1 MRHTLTLMAALV
13 VAFGLQAQSN
23 TSTADTL
30 GQAEQPHVSL
40 QIGLGGGATLY
51 SNIYDDS
58 PYYSR
63 YGLFVQVPLMFGYEV
78 SPRWELRAGL
88 RYDFC
93 FDPLYYPV
101 KVNYAERDGLAY
113 SQGLDFESAPVNGK
127 QSAYALR
134 SYIGIPLQATWYPY
148 PREKRLLQFQFD
160 LFAGYAVGRTVM
172 INHRSVSRTIA
183 GDQVNWSDTSPLG
196 EELTTDD
203 NTLLRWRLE
212 LGATVSTD
220 VLGLIHG
227 VRFFGN
233 LLPTY
238 RDPLTGDGVYLFG
251 MNFYL

>member
-1 MRHTLTLMAALV
+1 MIVAAL
-13 VAFGLQAQSN
+13 AISLGMQAQN
-23 TSTADTL
+23 ATPVADSL
-30 GQAEQPHVSL
+30 GKAKQPHVML
-40 QIGLGGGATLY
+40 QLGLGGGTTMY
-51 SNIYDDS
+51 SNVYDDS

-78 SPRWELRAGL
+78 SPHWFLQAGL

-93 FDPLYYPV
+93 FDPLHYPV
-101 KVNYAERDGLAY
+101 KVNYAAQDGLAY
-113 SQGLDFESAPVNGK
+113 SRGLDFESAPVNGK
-127 QSAYALR
+127 QSAFALR
-134 SYIGIPLQATWYPY
+134 NYIGIPLQATWYPY

-160 LFAGYAVGRTVM
+160 VFAGYAFANTVI
-172 INHRSVSRTIA
+172 INHRSMSRTID
-183 GDQVNWSDTSPLG
+183 GSQVNLSDNSPLG

-212 LGATVSTD
+212 LGVTVSTD

-251 MNFYL
+251 MNIYL